1 MDRDRNAILAS
12 LRAHE
17 SELRRA
23 GVLSL
28 SLFGSAARGDAGPK
42 SDIDI
47 VVRLSEDFAEGG
59 FEYLGRLEDLRERLG
74 QIVGREVDIVTEP
87 IRKDRLRRNCRG
99 GSATCLLSSREIAS
113 ETSSTISPGSNLTS
127 EISPKGSFVGDRRTQ
142 DAVMY
147 CLLLIS
153 EAAVKL
159 QDQIDALAPGE
170 PWDKIRSLGN
180 VLRHGYDE
188 IDLRVIWRI
197 ARNDLPSLRAACE
210 RALTAL
216 PGS

>member
-1 MDRDRNAILAS
+1 MDRDRNAILAN

-87 IRKDRLRRNCRG
+87 IRKDRLRRNVEEDR
-99 GSATCLLSSREIAS
+99 LLA
-113 ETSSTISPGSNLTS
+113 
-127 EISPKGSFVGDRRTQ
+127 F
-142 DAVMY
+142 
-147 CLLLIS
+147 
-153 EAAVKL
+153 
-159 QDQIDALAPGE
+159 
-170 PWDKIRSLGN
+170 
-180 VLRHGYDE
+180 
-188 IDLRVIWRI
+188 
-197 ARNDLPSLRAACE
+197 
-210 RALTAL
+210 
-216 PGS
+216 

>member
-1 MDRDRNAILAS
+1 MDCDRNAILAS

-87 IRKDRLRRNCRG
+87 IRKDRLRRNVEEDR
-99 GSATCLLSSREIAS
+99 LLA
-113 ETSSTISPGSNLTS
+113 
-127 EISPKGSFVGDRRTQ
+127 F
-142 DAVMY
+142 
-147 CLLLIS
+147 
-153 EAAVKL
+153 
-159 QDQIDALAPGE
+159 
-170 PWDKIRSLGN
+170 
-180 VLRHGYDE
+180 
-188 IDLRVIWRI
+188 
-197 ARNDLPSLRAACE
+197 
-210 RALTAL
+210 
-216 PGS
+216 

>member
-1 MDRDRNAILAS
+1 MPSKQPRDRLGDILDNIAWI
-12 LRAHE
+12 E
-17 SELRRA
+17 
-23 GVLSL
+23 
-28 SLFGSAARGDAGPK
+28 
-42 SDIDI
+42 SDIRD
-47 VVRLSEDFAEGG
+47 LTEG
-59 FEYLGRLEDLRERLG
+59 
-74 QIVGREVDIVTEP
+74 Q
-87 IRKDRLRRNCRG
+87 
-99 GSATCLLSSREIAS
+99 
-113 ETSSTISPGSNLTS
+113 
-127 EISPKGSFVGDRRTQ
+127 FVGDRRTQ

-147 CLLLIS
+147 CLLRIS

-180 VLRHGYDE
+180 VLRHGYDQ

-210 RALTAL
+210 SALTAV